1 MNDPDFEF
9 FQSRMGA
16 GCDPIAAST
25 ELLDFFRARM
35 PTKLT
40 DYWQFAGF
48 AAYADGCFWTVDPR
62 EYREVVDAWL
72 IGTRLESERQ
82 RMHVVARSA
91 FGTLYLF
98 AEGTGSCGT
107 LDCPS
112 NSVFIGP
119 KQLKPLDARKQDIST
134 RTFFASMTP
143 EDCDFKSDAGKP
155 MFRAARKRLGP
166 LRRNEMYGFVKPLVA
181 GGEWS
186 ADNLQVVPAIE
197 HLLALRKLAEPRFP
211 FG

>member
-1 MNDPDFEF
+1 
-9 FQSRMGA
+9 MGA
-16 GCDPIAAST
+16 GLDRVTASP
-25 ELLDFFRARM
+25 EVLDFYRGRM
-35 PTKLT
+35 PAKLME
-40 DYWQFAGF
+40 YWQHAGF

-62 EYREVVDAWL
+62 EYRAVVDAWL
-72 IGTRLESERQ
+72 SGTQLESERQ

-91 FGTLYLF
+91 FGTLYIF

-112 NSVFIGP
+112 NSVFIVA
-119 KQLKPLDARKQDIST
+119 KQVKPRDARKQDIST

-143 EDCDFKSDAGKP
+143 EDCDFKNDAGKP
-155 MFRAARKRLGP
+155 LFRAARKRCGALS
-166 LRRNEMYGFVKPLVA
+166 RDQMYGFAKPLVT

-186 ADNLQVVPAIE
+186 AENLQVVPAIE
-197 HLLALRKLAEPRFP
+197 HLLALRKLAEPNFP